1 LYLEWI
7 SFGVHLHLLRFDQ
20 QLLAVVLIV
29 AALVSAIIITLA
41 LVAFARRRSW
51 SYFLVTLALSTLLV
65 RTGFGLLTVGGFRN
79 PTSHHILEH
88 GLDILTVLLLLGAV
102 YCARTVDRAEGEIH
116 E

>member
-1 LYLEWI
+1 MHL
-7 SFGVHLHLLRFDQ
+7 FGVDQ
-20 QLLAVVLIV
+20 HLLAVVLVV
-29 AALVSAIIITLA
+29 AGLVSAVIITLG

-51 SYFLVTLALSTLLV
+51 SYFLVTLALATLLV
-65 RTGFGLLTVGGFRN
+65 RTLFGILTLNDLLN

-102 YCARTVDRAEGEIH
+102 YTARTVDRRGGELY

>member
-1 LYLEWI
+1 LYTEWTG
-7 SFGVHLHLLRFDQ
+7 FGVVIHLLGFDQ
-20 QLLAVVLIV
+20 HLLAVVLVI
-29 AALVSAIIITLA
+29 AGLVSAVIITLA
-41 LVAFARRRSW
+41 LAAFARRRSW
-51 SYFLVTLALSTLLV
+51 SYFFVTLALATLLV
-65 RTGFGLLTVGGFRN
+65 RTGFGILTFGGFLD